1 MSTLSVTTLQG
12 LASSPTPTK
21 IEVASGHSLH
31 APGHV
36 IQAAEGTIVSNS
48 QFSTTSTSLADV
60 GLSVQITPKFSTSKV
75 LILFQGFGGSS
86 GDNTALLI
94 QIQRKIGSG
103 SFSMITGGGFFYEV
117 GQYESCGLNKL
128 DSPSTT
134 SQLTY
139 KLQGQLSSGAAG
151 TAYLPG
157 GWGGDYNTT
166 GFTTITALEIAQ

>member
-1 MSTLSVTTLQG
+1 MVGTIKVGKLQAADG
-12 LASSPTPTK
+12 TSDTIS
-21 IEVASGHSLH
+21 IESGHSLH

-36 IQAAEGTIVSNS
+36 IQVAEGTIVSNS

-103 SFSMITGGGFFYEV
+103 SYTLVTGGGFFYEDN
-117 GQYESCGLNKL
+117 QYESCGLNKL

-134 SQLTY
+134 SQITY